1 MRFHTAMVKGIQAGS
16 PVIQQS
22 SLFLKNINDI
32 LKNRAFLAAGDA
44 IFQSRWTLVREM
56 PRYLIGSGRLRFV
69 PTLLSKNW
77 YAHCVGHGLLIQAAV
92 LDRVGGFPTPSVGL
106 EDSALGFNLRSRGIQ
121 VTPISILE
129 NGDAA
134 ESLTS
139 LIRQKASWVSGSDR
153 CA

>member
-1 MRFHTAMVKGIQAGS
+1 LSQLYAKALLTANDYLLIYNADSAVDAFSIHAMVKGIQAGS

-106 EDSALGFNLRSRGIQ
+106 EDSALGFNLRSRGFR
-121 VTPISILE
+121 L
-129 NGDAA
+129 
-134 ESLTS
+134 
-139 LIRQKASWVSGSDR
+139 RQYQF
-153 CA
+153 